1 MKRFTPKEL
10 ERMIL
15 FFNNY
20 LPTSLNSEPICEILE
35 ESLSNGYTPLKM
47 NQLFIMHQLEQ
58 LFYKNIDEFTTE
70 SEHYF
75 YHEYGHLY
83 EAFTKGF
90 YFKSIIIIDRNHKHI
105 FSKKNMLS
113 DIISY
118 KKKKVSPTD
127 KNLKSYSTFYK
138 LLASENDL
146 KIIALGGFKQD
157 FIRGNS
163 PLNILSNFGLL
174 QDTYISSS
182 DASFFYST
190 KIKKSLKHVF
200 KNFN

>member
-10 ERMIL
+10 EKMTL

-47 NQLFIMHQLEQ
+47 NQLFMMYQLEQ
-58 LFYKNIDEFTTE
+58 LFYRNIDEFTVE
-70 SEHYF
+70 SENYF

-90 YFKSIIIIDRNHKHI
+90 YFKSIIIIDRNQKHI

-146 KIIALGGFKQD
+146 KTIALGGFKQD

-163 PLNILSNFGLL
+163 PLSLLKNFGLL

-190 KIKKSLKHVF
+190 KIKKTLKHVF